1 MSMISEK
8 LSIKKSLGPH
18 FLKNDLWI
26 AEAKKHGYDGL
37 FGADIIN
44 GQKIYQPGVAFVE
57 AKNYRLG
64 LEQGVNFG
72 YSERTM
78 NYLQSQLNKMPWV
91 IRAEIGVFY

>member
-1 MSMISEK
+1 
-8 LSIKKSLGPH
+8 
-18 FLKNDLWI
+18 
-26 AEAKKHGYDGL
+26 
-37 FGADIIN
+37 
-44 GQKIYQPGVAFVE
+44 VAFVE